1 MRPTKGVFEFMLEKN
16 LKTVQKRLE
25 KAAAKRGVPAGS
37 ITLVAVTKTVPAAI
51 IRQAYDLGLKTFG
64 ENRLQEALPKVA
76 ALPPATNW
84 HFIGHLQ
91 TNKVK
96 NVLPA
101 FKLIHSLDSMRLAKR
116 IQREGEKTDKT
127 VNVLLQVNIGLE
139 ESKYGFHPQEV
150 EDALKEIAAYS
161 RLKVMGLMAIAPFLD
176 DPEEVRPCFRQ
187 LYDLY
192 KKIDI
197 PGITMKYLSMGMSN
211 DFEVAVEEGANMV
224 RLGSV
229 IFGERS

>member
-1 MRPTKGVFEFMLEKN
+1 MLGKN
-16 LKTVQKRLE
+16 IKIVQERLK
-25 KAAAKRGVPAGS
+25 KAAAKRGVPAAS
-37 ITLVAVTKTVPAAI
+37 INLVAVTKTVPVAV
-51 IRQAYDLGLKTFG
+51 IRQANALGLKTFG

-76 ALPPATNW
+76 ALPPAIEW

-116 IQREGEKTDKT
+116 IQREGEKIDKT

-139 ESKYGFHPQEV
+139 ESKFGFHPQEV
-150 EDALKEIAAYS
+150 EDALGELAGYS
-161 RLKVMGLMAIAPFLD
+161 KLKVMGLMAIAPFRD
-176 DPEEVRPCFRQ
+176 DPEEVRPYFRR
-187 LYDLY
+187 LYSLF

-197 PGITMKYLSMGMSN
+197 PGISLKHLSMGMSN
-211 DFEVAVEEGANMV
+211 DFEVAIEEGANMV